1 MTPIELTFTTR
12 SGDITALEWGAGN
25 THLILA
31 LHGWLD
37 NAASFSHLAPL
48 LAAQDYHV
56 IAIDFPGHGHSSHRA
71 VGHNYGFID
80 YLLDVQPV
88 FDQLT
93 QPLTVVAHSM
103 GAAIAAMYVAAYP
116 KAVDKL
122 VLIENLG
129 AIPPYQKGE
138 ATAKL
143 RSSLDEWRS
152 HSLKHQ
158 RHYPSIEHAI
168 KARQKATPMPADIV
182 RPMIERGL
190 GKTVKGYHWRT
201 DKRLRLGSLVRLD
214 EMQIQEFL
222 ADIDVPTQLIMA
234 EPLSY
239 AMNYPS
245 LQQRIEAL
253 DPARIDKLKGNHHL
267 HMTEAE
273 IVAERILD
281 FLSLT

>member
-1 MTPIELTFTTR
+1 MTPSELTFATR
-12 SGDITALEWGAGN
+12 SGDLAALEWGAGN

-48 LAAQDYHV
+48 LTQQDYHV
-56 IAIDFPGHGHSSHRA
+56 IAIDFPGHGRSHHRA

-80 YLLDVQPV
+80 YLLDIQPV

-93 QPLTVVAHSM
+93 QPLTVIAHSM
-103 GAAIAAMYVAAYP
+103 GAAIVSLYVAAYP

-138 ATAKL
+138 ATDKL
-143 RSSLDEWRS
+143 RRSLDEWRD

-158 RHYPSIEHAI
+158 RHYPSVEHAI
-168 KARQKATPMPADIV
+168 KARQKATPMPANIL

-190 GKTVKGYHWRT
+190 GKTVKGYHWIT
-201 DKRLRLGSLVRLD
+201 DKRLRLGSLVSLD
-214 EMQIQEFL
+214 EPQIQEFL
-222 ADIDVPTQLIMA
+222 TDIKVPTQLIMA

-239 AMNYPS
+239 AMNYPT
-245 LQQRIEAL
+245 LQNRIDAL
-253 DPARIDKLKGNHHL
+253 KPQRIDKLKGDHHV
-267 HMTEAE
+267 HMTEADA
-273 IVAERILD
+273 VAERILG
-281 FLSLT
+281 FLSST

>member
-1 MTPIELTFTTR
+1 MTASELTFATR

-48 LAAQDYHV
+48 LAQQDYHV
-56 IAIDFPGHGHSSHRA
+56 IAIDFPGHGRSHHRA

-80 YLLDVQPV
+80 YLLDIQPV

-93 QPLTVVAHSM
+93 QPLTVIAHSM
-103 GAAIAAMYVAAYP
+103 GAAIVSLYVAAYP

-129 AIPPYQKGE
+129 AIPPYHKGE
-138 ATAKL
+138 ATDKL
-143 RSSLDEWRS
+143 RRSLDEWRD

-158 RHYPSIEHAI
+158 RHYPSVEHAI
-168 KARQKATPMPADIV
+168 KARQKATPMPANIL

-190 GKTVKGYHWRT
+190 GKTVKGYHWIT
-201 DKRLRLGSLVRLD
+201 DKRLRLGSLVSLD
-214 EMQIQEFL
+214 EPQIQEFL
-222 ADIDVPTQLIMA
+222 TDIKVPTQLIMA

-239 AMNYPS
+239 AMNYPT
-245 LQQRIEAL
+245 LQNRIDAL
-253 DPARIDKLKGNHHL
+253 KPQRIDKLKGDHHV
-267 HMTEAE
+267 HMTEADA
-273 IVAERILD
+273 VAERILG
-281 FLSLT
+281 FLSST

>member
-1 MTPIELTFTTR
+1 MIPSELTFATR
-12 SGDITALEWGAGN
+12 SGDLTALEWGAGN
-25 THLILA
+25 KNLILA

-37 NAASFSHLAPL
+37 NAASFSQLAPL
-48 LAAQDYHV
+48 LAKQDYHV
-56 IAIDFPGHGHSSHRA
+56 IAIDFPGHGRSHHRA

-80 YLLDVQPV
+80 YLLDIQPV

-103 GAAIAAMYVAAYP
+103 GAAIVSMYVAAYP

-129 AIPPYQKGE
+129 AIPPYQQGE

-143 RSSLDEWRS
+143 RTALDEWRN
-152 HSLKHQ
+152 HSLEHQ
-158 RHYPSIEHAI
+158 RHYPSIDHAI
-168 KARQKATPMPADIV
+168 KARQKATPMPADIL

-190 GKTVKGYHWRT
+190 GKTVNGYHWIT
-201 DKRLRLGSLVRLD
+201 DKRLRLGSLVRLN
-214 EMQIQEFL
+214 EQQIQEFL
-222 ADIDVPTQLIMA
+222 ADIQVPSQLILA

-245 LQQRIEAL
+245 FQDRLNALNPQQVDKIEG
-253 DPARIDKLKGNHHL
+253 PHHL
-267 HMTEAE
+267 HMTNAKT
-273 IVAERILD
+273 VADCILT
-281 FLSLT
+281 FLSHT